1 MTAVNGSMLN
11 INLSCM
17 NHVQKTVQAQRIKY
31 NKHLQ
36 ALQIERRRA
45 RAENGITQR
54 CYPKKLP

>member
-17 NHVQKTVQAQRIKY
+17 NHVPKTAQAQRIKY

-45 RAENGITQR
+45 CRERHYSALLAEM
-54 CYPKKLP
+54 LP